1 MAGEDL
7 TRALELLRGQR
18 HSFMNHL
25 QVIQGWLQ
33 LDKSERAVQH
43 ITRVAER
50 MDAEGQVLRR
60 VEDPAVGIFLLAVA
74 LEAEPYGVTLQWR
87 VTGPV
92 APAQLDEARGRIL
105 AALEQ
110 AARLPEGERR
120 LVVTLGTPITVHTP
134 SAMGEG

>member
-1 MAGEDL
+1 MAADL

-25 QVIQGWLQ
+25 QVVSGWLQ
-33 LDKSERAVQH
+33 LGKSDRAVQYLN
-43 ITRVAER
+43 RVAAR

-60 VEDPAVGIFLLAVA
+60 IEAPEVGFFILAA
-74 LEAEPYGVTLQWR
+74 GLDAEPYGVTLEWR

-92 APAQLDEARGRIL
+92 DPAQLDDARGRFL
-105 AALEQ
+105 AALKE

-120 LVVTLGTPITVHTP
+120 LVVTLGPSISVHTP
-134 SAMGEG
+134 STQGEG